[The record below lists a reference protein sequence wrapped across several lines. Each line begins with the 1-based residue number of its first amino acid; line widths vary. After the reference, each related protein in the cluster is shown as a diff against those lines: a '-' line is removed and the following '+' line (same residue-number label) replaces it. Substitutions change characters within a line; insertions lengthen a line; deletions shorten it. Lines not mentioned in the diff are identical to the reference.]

1 MIQADIQILIDK
13 PVTAPID
20 LILLSLSLSL
30 SKSHIADSASL
41 SQFCIHSLLLLTIL
55 PWQSA
60 SHRFLL
66 TMYHLL
72 PALRPF

>member
-1 MIQADIQILIDK
+1 MIQADILILIDK

-20 LILLSLSLSL
+20 LILLSLSL

-41 SQFCIHSLLLLTIL
+41 SQFCIHSLLLLTFL

-60 SHRFLL
+60 FNRFLL
-66 TMYHLL
+66 TMYQLL
-72 PALRPF
+72 PALRTF